1 MMADQ
6 RNCLRS
12 FRAAVAALDGGSLT
26 TRASVVM
33 LGDSWIGQNMIT
45 SPVRER
51 LQRQFGN
58 AGGSVLGWWVHLCLR
73 CVEQL
78 EAGNAG
84 NLDMNLSDAGLDLI
98 ISSEGKLKPL
108 NDGRY
113 IAYRCPAG
121 VWTIYTGCTVGVKE
135 GMIVT
140 EAEGKAM
147 FRRELDK
154 HEAAVRRLVTV
165 DITQSQFDA
174 LVSFSYNVGEGALS
188 KSTLLKKLNKGDHAG
203 ACKEFMK
210 WDKAA
215 GRQLRGLT
223 IRRAREAAMFAT
235 RENEPPAMAQAVMPP
250 KEPITAT
257 QATIAAAPVA
267 AGAVPAVQA
276 VSEAI
281 KAPALPGSG

>member
-1 MMADQ
+1 
-6 RNCLRS
+6 
-12 FRAAVAALDGGSLT
+12 
-26 TRASVVM
+26 
-33 LGDSWIGQNMIT
+33 
-45 SPVRER
+45 
-51 LQRQFGN
+51 
-58 AGGSVLGWWVHLCLR
+58 
-73 CVEQL
+73 
-78 EAGNAG
+78 
-84 NLDMNLSDAGLDLI
+84 MNLSDAGLDLI

-281 KAPALPGSG
+281 KAPALPAPPTGLLEQAGAWKGFATAVAEFGGWAIGSPKALVIIGVSVAAMVFGPKVAPKLFGREA